1 MSNDGKNK
9 RSENFT
15 VNEELVLTSLVDER
29 KHVLQNRESNI
40 VTWNR
45 KLDAWKE
52 LADCYFAKTGVRR
65 EWQALRQKFMRLK
78 HRSTAQQRT
87 ERKPLSYFRR
97 KQPLPTAEVPMV
109 NDLVAEMS
117 NTVDSDGSDDLSFLG
132 KDKLLNDTAYEHDAT
147 NPDENEED
155 MAAFRSE
162 CAIGSSST
170 NGLPKPRNHNLEE
183 ETLKLIRL
191 QQEFFRCKNQRA
203 QEKHDL
209 EMLREKAK
217 LEQEMQEGQL
227 RIEMI
232 ELEILEKRANL
243 DMKCGQEATNPGEQ
257 FFMFTLICWWLCKKL
272 GKDMERP
279 QEYDDPNTVIAKIM
293 QMLEEI
299 DVPVDFAP
307 NKLIRGAGPICLMVL
322 DILATQALKVTKV
335 NYQRLHIAQEEEFVG
350 DYLED
355 NAEIILEKLEDEQ
368 NASNLSDDS
377 DMELEAHNFK
387 QLNWLNRQERN
398 LGEMST
404 NGVMDEHNR
413 QINDHREWR
422 LELERVLQQLKVF
435 VKADA
440 RDWRTHISQ
449 MEALNTAIANVAE
462 PTQVQLKKL
471 HSEFTFSLEKI
482 ESREKH
488 LNNELQPL
496 IQQYKELSIELS
508 TVQYAQNQL
517 QADMEEKM
525 NTLSEVMAEQE
536 LKKEEMERRGQVMS
550 DGSSVQQIKKAIV
563 KLKDDIS
570 QLNLEVALLVHAY
583 DQDTVRQTLGVAD
596 QANN

>member
-1 MSNDGKNK
+1 MQEDSAEK
-9 RSENFT
+9 SQQ
-15 VNEELVLTSLVDER
+15 
-29 KHVLQNRESNI
+29 LQNFQSDDLLEKLKLLNYEKHLLREY
-40 VTWNR
+40 
-45 KLDAWKE
+45 KL
-52 LADCYFAKTGVRR
+52 
-65 EWQALRQKFMRLK
+65 
-78 HRSTAQQRT
+78 
-87 ERKPLSYFRR
+87 KPLSRFYFV
-97 KQPLPTAEVPMV
+97 K
-109 NDLVAEMS
+109 
-117 NTVDSDGSDDLSFLG
+117 
-132 KDKLLNDTAYEHDAT
+132 
-147 NPDENEED
+147 
-155 MAAFRSE
+155 
-162 CAIGSSST
+162 
-170 NGLPKPRNHNLEE
+170 
-183 ETLKLIRL
+183 
-191 QQEFFRCKNQRA
+191 
-203 QEKHDL
+203 
-209 EMLREKAK
+209 
-217 LEQEMQEGQL
+217 
-227 RIEMI
+227 
-232 ELEILEKRANL
+232 
-243 DMKCGQEATNPGEQ
+243 ATNPGEQ

-279 QEYDDPNTVIAKIM
+279 QEYDDPNTVIAKII

-335 NYQRLHIAQEEEFVG
+335 NFQRLHITQEEEFVG

-368 NASNLSDDS
+368 NATALSDDS

-387 QLNWLNRQERN
+387 QLNWLNRQKRN
-398 LGEMST
+398 MGDMAT
-404 NGVMDEHNR
+404 DEQNR
-413 QINDHREWR
+413 DLNARLSDHQEWR

-449 MEALNTAIANVAE
+449 MEALNAGIANVSE
-462 PTQVQLKKL
+462 PTQAQLKKM

-488 LNNELQPL
+488 LNNELQQL

-508 TVQYAQNQL
+508 TVQYAQTQL
-517 QADMEEKM
+517 QTDMEKQM
-525 NTLSEVMAEQE
+525 NQLSEVMAEQE

-583 DQDTVRQTLGVAD
+583 DQDTVRQTLGVLD
-596 QANN
+596 QPNN